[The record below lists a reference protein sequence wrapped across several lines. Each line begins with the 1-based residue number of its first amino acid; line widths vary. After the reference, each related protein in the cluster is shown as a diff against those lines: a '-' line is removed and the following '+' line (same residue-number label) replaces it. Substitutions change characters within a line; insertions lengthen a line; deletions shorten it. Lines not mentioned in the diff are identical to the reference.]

1 MAWVQTL
8 ASGKYRGRYR
18 DADNK
23 IRTAPGGPYVQKK
36 EARRAAET
44 AEGESRS
51 LGWRDPAAAGRTW
64 GEWCKQWWPS
74 RRVKASTLRSDVG
87 RRDNHLLPQWG
98 EVRLC
103 DITRQDVK
111 NWAAELQQ
119 WEDDDD
125 AVHTRAPATVK
136 QIVGLFASSL
146 RGAMDAEVLP
156 YNVADKL
163 KLPGTPEGLER
174 YLTQEEFWKLAGEL
188 EGEYLAMTLLLAGSG
203 MRWGEAAGLH
213 RARVHKDRRVIDVV
227 EAWGYDDSKMAPI
240 PKGKR
245 MRTVPI
251 ADWVDLSTLE
261 EKAGTDTCGY
271 THTQGHCRGPL
282 LLTTENGAVLDRSK
296 FTKVFHAAV
305 KRAELGHVRPH
316 DLRHTYASWLLQGE
330 RTLAEVGKLLG
341 HKSPITT
348 ARYANLA
355 DIAAKGVVDA
365 LGARPSAPTPPTTPD
380 PVPAAA
386 AAVDEL
392 AARRARR
399 AQGA

>member
-1 MAWVQTL
+1 MAWVLTL
-8 ASGKYRGRYR
+8 RSGKYEGKYRG
-18 DADNK
+18 ADGVV
-23 IRTAPGGPYVQKK
+23 RTAPGGPYVQKE
-36 EARRAAET
+36 EAKRQAGKAE
-44 AEGESRS
+44 AESRS

-74 RRVKASTLRSDVG
+74 RTVKASTLRSDVG

-98 EVRLC
+98 KVRLC

-119 WEDDDD
+119 WEDDNDV
-125 AVHTRAPATVK
+125 VHTRAPATVK
-136 QIVGLFASSL
+136 QIVTLFAASL
-146 RGAMDAEVLP
+146 RGAVDAEVLP

-174 YLTQEEFWKLAGEL
+174 YLTHEEFWKLAGEL

-227 EAWGYDDSKMAPI
+227 EAWDSDDAKVSPV

-261 EKAGTDTCGY
+261 TKAGKDTCGY

-282 LLTTENGAVLDRSK
+282 LLTTESGTILDRSK

-330 RTLAEVGKLLG
+330 RSLAEVGKLLG

-355 DIAAKGVVDA
+355 DVAAQGVIDA
-365 LGARPSAPTPPTTPD
+365 LGARPGAPTPPPAPEPTP
-380 PVPAAA
+380 

-392 AARRARR
+392 AARRRR
-399 AQGA
+399 RSASA